1 MKHTVRTCVVCTLS
15 LTTTHAFVAPAYNL
29 GGTSLSSRLQ
39 CPAGGA
45 ARDARAPTG
54 VLSLRAKIGVR
65 PSDELLDADGPVEVT
80 AAGVIVPPTIV
91 HEAAM
96 EEPMA
101 ETELELEAAETKESE
116 PEAQISPTLA
126 FASLNADPEP
136 PKKAGA
142 PTEKEWFQFW

>member
-1 MKHTVRTCVVCTLS
+1 MNINAIVMCCMQMHVCNFFSSVFNLLKTC
-15 LTTTHAFVAPAYNL
+15 NK
-29 GGTSLSSRLQ
+29 Q
-39 CPAGGA
+39 
-45 ARDARAPTG
+45 
-54 VLSLRAKIGVR
+54 
-65 PSDELLDADGPVEVT
+65 LLDADGPVEVT
-80 AAGVIVPPTIV
+80 AAGVIIPPTNV

-116 PEAQISPTLA
+116 PEAQISPTPA

-142 PTEKEWFQFW
+142 PTEKEWFQFWWKERRNRDPNFACTSIDGKRERVEWEGFP